1 MGQSNNPIHVRFDAR
16 MIGHSGIGTQVFNVL
31 KLLSRRKE
39 VQLHLLGNPDQ
50 IQKLLPAYK
59 GPVTEFTAGV
69 YSPLEHLKFPAPL
82 AGELLHCP
90 HYNAPIPYL
99 KKSLVVVHD
108 LIHLQS
114 QEFAKPHYRLYSYI
128 LLWLVTRFARH
139 IATVSDTTRL
149 ELLKRFPRA
158 AGKTSVLYNG
168 INHDLFGPRTVKE
181 CNAFRRQYNL
191 PPAYI
196 LSVGIGKK
204 HKNVDFIIK
213 AMAPAWH
220 AGELKTPL
228 VIAGTGGRLPDYVS
242 AVVRD
247 LNVRDYIIVLPYL
260 EEEELPLLYA
270 SARVFLFPSILEGF
284 GFPLVEAMACG
295 TPVLASNASCL
306 PEIGADAA
314 HYFDPRDTQDF
325 MLQLQTILKSS
336 AQRNRMR
343 EQGLKR
349 ARHFSWKKHVNQL
362 LKIYHQLNGGPDASW

>member
-1 MGQSNNPIHVRFDAR
+1 MGQSNNPVRVRFDAR

-39 VQLHLLGNPDQ
+39 VRLHLLGNPDQ
-50 IQKLLPAYK
+50 IQKLLPLYK
-59 GPVTEFTAGV
+59 GPVTEFTAGI
-69 YSPLEHLKFPAPL
+69 YSPLEHIKFPAPQDR
-82 AGELLHCP
+82 EWLHCP

-114 QEFAKPHYRLYSYI
+114 PEFASPHYRLYSYI

-149 ELLKRFPRA
+149 ELLKRFPHA
-158 AGKTSVLYNG
+158 ARKTSVLYNG

-181 CNAFRRQYNL
+181 CNAFRRKYHL
-191 PPAYI
+191 PPAYL

-220 AGELKTPL
+220 AGNLKTPL

-242 AVVRD
+242 TAVSQF
-247 LNVRDYIIVLPYL
+247 NVRDFIIVLPYL

-314 HYFDPRDTQDF
+314 HYFDPTDPLDF
-325 MLQLQTILKSS
+325 LQELQAVLKST
-336 AQRNRMR
+336 AQRGRMR
-343 EQGLKR
+343 ELGLKR
-349 ARHFSWKKHVNQL
+349 ARDFSWQKHVKQL
-362 LKIYHQLNGGPDASW
+362 LEIYKQLESESDAS